1 MRYLVG
7 LIFAVALVAAPL
19 SVSAQDGEPAPEEP
33 ALQLHL
39 DDVGLEVAPMPPR
52 TVDGY
57 ALEEM
62 EVRVR
67 RAKIGLGVS
76 VFSLVVGSILAAGV
90 GLPNITCT
98 YPGDCPNP
106 SWGMPVFVTGVTLAA
121 GGVLGVIATG
131 ALLGVRKRKLRFLQE
146 GHHRRQREHYRPLR

>member
-1 MRYLVG
+1 MQYLLGFVFG
-7 LIFAVALVAAPL
+7 VALAALPL
-19 SVSAQDGEPAPEEP
+19 GARAQHGEPASREP
-33 ALQLHL
+33 AVQLQLT
-39 DDVGLEVAPMPPR
+39 DAGVEVAPTSPR

-57 ALEEM
+57 TLEEM
-62 EVRVR
+62 QVRVR

-76 VFSLVVGSILAAGV
+76 VFSIVAGSILAAGV

-121 GGVLGVIATG
+121 GGVLAMIATG
-131 ALLGVRKRKLRFLQE
+131 ALLGVRKRKLRLLE
-146 GHHRRQREHYRPLR
+146 TGHHRRQRERYRPLR